1 MAKQY
6 VVIGLGEFGKNLAK
20 YLQDMGNE
28 VLAIDDSE
36 STVQNLSSELTYV
49 VKADAT
55 SQEALEA
62 LGVKNFDVAIVS
74 VGGKDVQASILISL
88 ILKDM
93 KIPTIV
99 ARASTEL
106 HGRVLEK
113 IGVNLVVYPEKEMA
127 LNLAKKLMMPNVV
140 ERAVV
145 AGNYKIY
152 EIKTP
157 STFDGKSLQELQL
170 NKRYEMT
177 VMLIKDVEN
186 KIEFP
191 SAQTILKKGETM
203 IVLSTDEGMRTFSED
218 NNDGNI

>member
-1 MAKQY
+1 MSKQY

-20 YLQDMGNE
+20 ALQDIGKE
-28 VLAIDDSE
+28 VLAIDSSD
-36 STVQNLSSELTYV
+36 TIVQNLSSDLTYV

-93 KIPTIV
+93 KIPRIV
-99 ARASTEL
+99 ARASSEL

-127 LNLAKKLMMPNVV
+127 INLANKLSMPNVL
-140 ERAVV
+140 EKAPV

-157 STFDGKSLQELQL
+157 KKFHDKTLKDLQL
-170 NKRYEMT
+170 NKHYEMT
-177 VMLIKDVEN
+177 VMLVKEENTIK
-186 KIEFP
+186 FP
-191 SAQTILKKGETM
+191 SADTALSEGETLV
-203 IVLSTDEGMRTFSED
+203 VLSTDEGMRAFAEE
-218 NNDGNI
+218 NNGNI

>member
-28 VLAIDDSE
+28 VLAIDGADE
-36 STVQNLSSELTYV
+36 IVQELSSDLTYV

-93 KIPTIV
+93 KIPTII

-127 LNLAKKLMMPNVV
+127 LSLAKKLTMPNVV
-140 ERAVV
+140 EKAMV

-152 EIKTP
+152 EVKTP
-157 STFDGKSLQELQL
+157 VSFDGKSLQELKL

-177 VMLIKDVEN
+177 VMLVKDVDE

-191 SAQTILKKGETM
+191 SAQTILRKDDTM
-203 IVLSTDEGMRTFSED
+203 IVLSTDEGMRTFSEE
-218 NNDGNI
+218 NNGNI

>member
-1 MAKQY
+1 MSKQY

-28 VLAIDDSE
+28 VLAIDGADE
-36 STVQNLSSELTYV
+36 IVQELSSDLTYV

-93 KIPTIV
+93 KIPTII

-127 LNLAKKLMMPNVV
+127 LSLAKKLTMPNVV
-140 ERAVV
+140 EKATV

-152 EIKTP
+152 EVKTP
-157 STFDGKSLQELQL
+157 ASFDGKSLQELKL

-177 VMLIKDVEN
+177 VMLVKGADE

-191 SAQTILKKGETM
+191 SAQTILRKDDTM
-203 IVLSTDEGMRTFSED
+203 IVLSTDEGMKTFSEE
-218 NNDGNI
+218 NNGDI

>member
-1 MAKQY
+1 MSKQY

-20 YLQDMGNE
+20 ALQDIGKE
-28 VLAIDDSE
+28 VLAIDNSDII
-36 STVQNLSSELTYV
+36 VQTLSSDLTYV

-93 KIPTIV
+93 KIPRIV
-99 ARASTEL
+99 ARASSEL

-127 LNLAKKLMMPNVV
+127 INLANKLSMPNVL
-140 ERAVV
+140 EKAPV

-157 STFDGKSLQELQL
+157 KKFHGKTLKDLQL
-170 NKRYEMT
+170 NKHYEMT
-177 VMLIKDVEN
+177 VMLVKEEN
-186 KIEFP
+186 TIEFP
-191 SAQTILKKGETM
+191 SADTALNEGETLV
-203 IVLSTDEGMRTFSED
+203 VLSTDEGMRSFAEE
-218 NNDGNI
+218 NNGSI

>member
-1 MAKQY
+1 MLKQY
-6 VVIGLGEFGKNLAK
+6 AVIGLGEFGKNLAK
-20 YLQDMGNE
+20 YLQNMGNE

-36 STVQNLSSELTYV
+36 STVQALSSELRYV
-49 VKADAT
+49 VRADAT

-127 LNLAKKLMMPNVV
+127 MSLAKKLTMPNVL
-140 ERAVV
+140 ERAPV
-145 AGNYKIY
+145 AGNYRIY
-152 EIKTP
+152 EIKVP
-157 STFDGKSLQELQL
+157 HSFDKKNLQQLQL
-170 NKRYEMT
+170 NKKYEMT
-177 VMLIKDVEN
+177 VMVIRKGKN
-186 KIEFP
+186 IEFP
-191 SAQTILKKGETM
+191 SADTILNEGETM
-203 IVLSTDEGMRTFSED
+203 IVLSTDEGMRAFSEE
-218 NNDGNI
+218 NNGDI

>member
-1 MAKQY
+1 MSKQY

-36 STVQNLSSELTYV
+36 ATVQSLSSDLTYV
-49 VKADAT
+49 VRADAT

-74 VGGKDVQASILISL
+74 VGGQDVQASILISL

-93 KIPTIV
+93 KIPMIV
-99 ARASTEL
+99 ARASSGL

-113 IGVNLVVYPEKEMA
+113 IGVNLVIYPEKEMA
-127 LNLAKKLMMPNVV
+127 LGLAKRLTMPNVV
-140 ERAVV
+140 EKAVV

-157 STFDGKSLQELQL
+157 AAFKGKSLEELKL

-177 VMLIKDVEN
+177 VMLIKDAED

-191 SAQTILKKGETM
+191 SAQTVLNEGETM
-203 IVLSTDEGMRTFSED
+203 IVLSTDEGMKSFSED
-218 NNDGNI
+218 NSDGNI